1 MREEGKTIGEWH
13 KMHSPQ
19 YRVYQ
24 RDWTPTGETSDVP
37 QYPGQ
42 VPIGGWQDEG
52 DMIAAGPRHYTAFG
66 LAWRIALAVVIVY
79 VLLTAALVLIPH
91 A

>member
-13 KMHSPQ
+13 RMNSP
-19 YRVYQ
+19 R
-24 RDWTPTGETSDVP
+24 
-37 QYPGQ
+37 YPMR
-42 VPIGGWQDEG
+42 DEG
-52 DMIAAGPRHYTAFG
+52 DMIAAGPRVYTPFG
-66 LAWRIALAVVIVY
+66 CAWRIALAVVIVY